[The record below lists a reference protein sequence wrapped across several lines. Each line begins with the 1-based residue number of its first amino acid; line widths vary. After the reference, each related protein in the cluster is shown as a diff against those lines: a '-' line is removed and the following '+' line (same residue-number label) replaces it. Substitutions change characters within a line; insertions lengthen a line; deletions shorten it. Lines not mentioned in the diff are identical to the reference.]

1 MLEVNIIQKNGKK
14 VIMAS
19 SYTFFWLRLFTIR
32 NAKHHF
38 HVHFFQRK
46 KKWKEIIVVYV
57 VYAPKKYLALKM
69 RFWEL
74 RHFLTLLTYFQD
86 DPFSWYRVFHLEI
99 LFMMKI
105 KWKVEDSIEKKL
117 SVSFFEW
124 WEKLIRNS
132 RNFLLK
138 HTVAQV
144 HLKKES
150 SNFFWTWLEN
160 KVLVWKHSIFSKS

>member
-1 MLEVNIIQKNGKK
+1 MRVDKSNVAFYLVKAKFS
-14 VIMAS
+14 S
-19 SYTFFWLRLFTIR
+19 SYFAERFCKKCHLYQQKRGNLKWQSLLTDLHLNARSQHHTKKMEKSYHGFIIYFFWLRLFTIR

-99 LFMMKI
+99 FS
-105 KWKVEDSIEKKL
+105 WWRWSEK
-117 SVSFFEW
+117 
-124 WEKLIRNS
+124 
-132 RNFLLK
+132 
-138 HTVAQV
+138 
-144 HLKKES
+144 
-150 SNFFWTWLEN
+150 
-160 KVLVWKHSIFSKS
+160 